1 MLLTMLTEGKRV
13 KRRLYEWY
21 SISMST
27 VDTTDWLQSQFK
39 IYGLQVVHVY
49 QSKLHSYILFI
60 ILMFQFGPYFY
71 KNI

>member
-1 MLLTMLTEGKRV
+1 MYVIGFTLLTMLIEGKRV

-27 VDTTDWLQSQFK
+27 VDTTDWLQSQFM

-49 QSKLHSYILFI
+49 QS
-60 ILMFQFGPYFY
+60 
-71 KNI
+71 